1 MKQRKV
7 ENLMTNM
14 KYAVLLLLFL
24 FKGITGFAQEQD
36 FVRFLQGSVVDFVTN
51 EALVNGTTVQLLSK
65 DSTFVSDGSIF
76 PDNRNYQLK
85 ALFSVV
91 VEAPGEYI
99 LKFENPSYHTAYRSV
114 TVGNHK
120 REMDIKV
127 GIVPM
132 RYKLPDDAV
141 ALNEVVVN
149 APKVKFYFNKDTLVY
164 NAEAFVTQRGFM
176 LDDIIHKMPGIEMG
190 AGGEIRV
197 NGRKVDAL
205 LLNGKD
211 FFNNDRQTLLA
222 NMPAFAVKSLKAYDK
237 TRDSLSPIQRERD
250 FNGYVLDVKLK
261 KGYEHSFVG
270 NADIGYGTSGR
281 YYGRL
286 FGMRYSP
293 LSRLSAYV
301 VTNNINRDETVSEV
315 GELRDMG
322 NGNGNNKNTKAG
334 INYNI
339 DHPRGLYALNG
350 NANLNYR
357 DLQTTTNTAASTFLT
372 GGDVF
377 SRTTHGN
384 KIHSLSLSTTHDLNI
399 YGHSESALSIRP
411 TFNYEKNVGHT
422 DYITA
427 SFDRDID
434 DLWGK
439 TWVDSLLSIQQR
451 RVLEE
456 YGITRQIYRDKSNAY
471 AWMAGM
477 DVSRTIKI
485 PHTED
490 VLALSGNYKYHR
502 LSQRQFAQQGID
514 YLRLS
519 QADWQN
525 RYTRTRQTDWQ
536 YKLGTGYTLNLN
548 FLHSLTLGYSFSHTN
563 LDYSQPTYAL
573 HELEGWGTQAM
584 PTIGLLP
591 SHEEMLRA
599 MDMGNS
605 YSYAQKTD
613 EHQLNIE
620 YKYVETPAGGK
631 TELTLKLPLTLER
644 KELDFF
650 QQDNDATVHRHRYR
664 PEVFVEF
671 LKNRY
676 FPKGS
681 FLLYSLQYTL
691 KSDMPTLT
699 NLVRFKNDMN
709 PLVIFEGNPG
719 LKDSY
724 AHGFFGQLLWQS
736 NKAYVQRMNLSYD
749 IYTNMLANAQVYDR
763 TTGVRHLTPM
773 NVNGNWLLRLNVAN
787 SLYVS
792 GNRLSSIGN
801 EVTFLWQ
808 NSADYSSGSASTLS
822 DKRIVRNFSVMER
835 MNFSWMSR
843 NTRVRNE
850 GFLYVNHS
858 RATCREEGFERI
870 STTDYGLQD
879 QVTAE
884 LPWNL
889 RLTSSILAVFRAGYS
904 AADMNDEE
912 FIWNANLAKSFG
924 ERYSVSL
931 ELYDMLNQRKNIYH
945 YVNAQGNTDVFYNN
959 MRRYAMLHFTMR
971 LSKTKQPR

>member
-1 MKQRKV
+1 ML
-7 ENLMTNM
+7 EINLTKNTND
-14 KYAVLLLLFL
+14 A
-24 FKGITGFAQEQD
+24 I
-36 FVRFLQGSVVDFVTN
+36 QG
-51 EALVNGTTVQLLSK
+51 
-65 DSTFVSDGSIF
+65 
-76 PDNRNYQLK
+76 
-85 ALFSVV
+85 
-91 VEAPGEYI
+91 
-99 LKFENPSYHTAYRSV
+99 
-114 TVGNHK
+114 
-120 REMDIKV
+120 
-127 GIVPM
+127 
-132 RYKLPDDAV
+132 
-141 ALNEVVVN
+141 
-149 APKVKFYFNKDTLVY
+149 TL
-164 NAEAFVTQRGFM
+164 
-176 LDDIIHKMPGIEMG
+176 
-190 AGGEIRV
+190 
-197 NGRKVDAL
+197 
-205 LLNGKD
+205 GK
-211 FFNNDRQTLLA
+211 
-222 NMPAFAVKSLKAYDK
+222 
-237 TRDSLSPIQRERD
+237 
-250 FNGYVLDVKLK
+250 
-261 KGYEHSFVG
+261 
-270 NADIGYGTSGR
+270 
-281 YYGRL
+281 YYGRVEYKGTL
-286 FGMRYSP
+286 GVKDLAKIMKKHTTAFSLGEITGMLLDLASLIKEYA
-293 LSRLSAYV
+293 LMGYV
-301 VTNNINRDETVSEV
+301 V
-315 GELRDMG
+315 
-322 NGNGNNKNTKAG
+322 K
-334 INYNI
+334 
-339 DHPRGLYALNG
+339 
-350 NANLNYR
+350 
-357 DLQTTTNTAASTFLT
+357 
-372 GGDVF
+372 
-377 SRTTHGN
+377 
-384 KIHSLSLSTTHDLNI
+384 
-399 YGHSESALSIRP
+399 
-411 TFNYEKNVGHT
+411 
-422 DYITA
+422 
-427 SFDRDID
+427 ID
-434 DLWGK
+434 DLGLFK
-439 TWVDSLLSIQQR
+439 ASIDAN
-451 RVLEE
+451 
-456 YGITRQIYRDKSNAY
+456 G
-471 AWMAGM
+471 
-477 DVSRTIKI
+477 
-485 PHTED
+485 
-490 VLALSGNYKYHR
+490 
-502 LSQRQFAQQGID
+502 
-514 YLRLS
+514 
-519 QADWQN
+519 
-525 RYTRTRQTDWQ
+525 
-536 YKLGTGYTLNLN
+536 
-548 FLHSLTLGYSFSHTN
+548 LTLEQGSRVS
-563 LDYSQPTYAL
+563 A
-573 HELEGWGTQAM
+573 GRG
-584 PTIGLLP
+584 
-591 SHEEMLRA
+591 
-599 MDMGNS
+599 
-605 YSYAQKTD
+605 AQKTD